1 MPSCIRILGLA
12 GAFCGACAASLIAP
26 GTYLIEGV
34 TTANR
39 TETARSAKS
48 PDAQQ
53 SMRAEVALIDG
64 GAELG
69 PTDVIST
76 TKPIAGRLLQLHL
89 ESSAVT
95 ARRKGRPQL

>member
-1 MPSCIRILGLA
+1 MPSCIRTLGLA
-12 GAFCGACAASLIAP
+12 GAFYGDGDGAASLIIAP

-39 TETARSAKS
+39 TETARFAKS

-69 PTDVIST
+69 PTDVIS
-76 TKPIAGRLLQLHL
+76 
-89 ESSAVT
+89 ESTECQHPDSFTIDGNV
-95 ARRKGRPQL
+95 RK